1 MINSIIFIN
10 DYSIKRL
17 KLEST
22 PQISSTIMSLNSITK
37 LFYAGDEN
45 NPRQYAPMYE
55 LDWICIR
62 SVLRQ

>member
-17 KLEST
+17 KLESKQ
-22 PQISSTIMSLNSITK
+22 QISSTIMSLNSITK
-37 LFYAGDEN
+37 LFYSGDEN